1 MSDARI
7 STGLPSHPKTKKLM
21 RRLGAA
27 GPWALVCLFLWARDN
42 RSDGDLCGMTDE
54 DIELASDWTGDDGA
68 LVAAL
73 VSVGFLDG
81 DESSRSIHDWASHQP
96 WSAGA
101 DARSQSSKWAALCK
115 RYGRDEAA
123 QRMPEYADRMRLARG
138 SDASR
143 TTAARGPDAPLPSP
157 LPFPSPKQELPPS
170 AGENPPTEPPK
181 TEPPEP
187 PKPPEPDP
195 IFGVGLAFLM
205 AKGVPERSARSF
217 LGLLRKECGS
227 DIVAAGLLTRAEQD
241 DISDPV
247 AWLTKAAK
255 ASKSNV
261 AQLSLVPAAPE
272 PVKASHR
279 PLAHTPRG

>member
-54 DIELASDWTGDDGA
+54 DIELASDWAGDDGA
-68 LVAAL
+68 LIAAL

-138 SDASR
+138 PDATR
-143 TTAARGPDAPLPSP
+143 TTTARGPDAPLPSP
-157 LPFPSPKQELPPS
+157 LPSPPPKQELPPS
-170 AGENPPTEPPK
+170 AGEKAAE
-181 TEPPEP
+181 
-187 PKPPEPDP
+187 EPDP
-195 IFGVGLAFLM
+195 IFGNGLALLVR
-205 AKGVPERSARSF
+205 KGVPEKSARSF
-217 LGLLRKECGS
+217 LGMFRKTCGDDLTATELLVK
-227 DIVAAGLLTRAEQD
+227 AETD
-241 DISDPV
+241 DVSEPV

-255 ASKSNV
+255 SRKTGA
-261 AQLSLVPAAPE
+261 AQLSLVPVAPE
-272 PVKASHR
+272 QVKPSHR
-279 PLAHTPRG
+279 PMPNPRHG